1 MMATETPEYLRRV
14 RGFLGMTQRDVE
26 LATGIPAYRLS
37 EAESGR
43 RALTQGQS
51 ITLANFYR
59 QRISHVQMQARE
71 GCLEGFV

>member
-1 MMATETPEYLRRV
+1 MIRNDPEYLRRV

-43 RALTQGQS
+43 RRLTEGQAIS
-51 ITLANFYR
+51 LASFYR
-59 QRISHVQMQARE
+59 QRVAQVQTQARE